1 MFGGTSSHS
10 FKICILKLEWGSI
23 FKTTACFFWSPLF
36 MLQQSVL
43 TLEVLVSGVW
53 CCLGSRQNKAKTF
66 LLLILTWKGPLYP
79 ETVRGIP
86 SSVSKECSATL
97 VDVYSR
103 DKVACSVLH
112 PMSGFQTLLQILPHG
127 TAIALSAFPPIWGFL
142 LLHLYIFPCWKSIP
156 PPPCPFLTVRYSM
169 LPHNDE
175 ETLLP
180 VTFPGVPSCFSGDI
194 LNSFWIV
201 PHTLGCVA
209 ASSVPA
215 VRIISSLVQKGLC
228 SYVIVGLVS
237 VPVSQ
242 WKQRIEGVLNQT
254 CCLSATAS
262 ESVNLILPYT
272 WTPEKTWLLKGT
284 HGFLKGIG

>member
-1 MFGGTSSHS
+1 M
-10 FKICILKLEWGSI
+10 SI
-23 FKTTACFFWSPLF
+23 AEIRW
-36 MLQQSVL
+36 
-43 TLEVLVSGVW
+43 
-53 CCLGSRQNKAKTF
+53 
-66 LLLILTWKGPLYP
+66 
-79 ETVRGIP
+79 
-86 SSVSKECSATL
+86 
-97 VDVYSR
+97 
-103 DKVACSVLH
+103 H
-112 PMSGFQTLLQILPHG
+112 
-127 TAIALSAFPPIWGFL
+127 AL
-142 LLHLYIFPCWKSIP
+142 CSIP
-156 PPPCPFLTVRYSM
+156 WAAFKVCSRSCLMVQHLHCLLFHLFGVSFSYICTYFPAGKVFPAPCPFLSIRYSM

-242 WKQRIEGVLNQT
+242 WKQKIEGVLNQT

-284 HGFLKGIG
+284 HGFLKGID